1 MNTHSNLVAL
11 ITRLS
16 RINTRNARYS
26 IGRNAPMLKAYV
38 YACGDTCPLALINI
52 EFIPTRYQN
61 NTRHYAFKTAHIKLD
76 KPLDVALLAHTL
88 RCAYR
93 ESKA

>member
-1 MNTHSNLVAL
+1 MHL
-11 ITRLS
+11 IARLS
-16 RINTRNARYS
+16 RINARNARYS

-38 YACGDTCPLALINI
+38 YAIGDTIPLALINI
-52 EFIPTRYQN
+52 EFVPTRGQSN
-61 NTRHYAFKTAHIKLD
+61 KRNYASKLAHIKLD